1 MSQLVEIETFVT
13 VVQAGSFAAAG
24 EQLGISSSYASK
36 LITRLEDRLGVRL
49 LHRTTRKLTL
59 TEAGAVY
66 HETCAEGLS
75 LLSHAQDDVMA
86 LQATPRGRLRV
97 SLPTALGVTW
107 LAAWIADFGR
117 DNPGLSLDV
126 VYLDRAVD
134 LVAEGFDVAVRAG
147 LLSDSSLI
155 AKRLAVAQRI
165 VVASPRYLERT
176 GRPSSPEQL
185 SERAC
190 LLYSNST
197 NPTRWELQAGEQQ
210 RTVSVS
216 GPMTAN
222 SGAALLQ
229 AVVCGLGIACLPNFH
244 VAPALADGRVVQVL
258 DEWSWPV
265 PIHALYPSGRHLPAK
280 VRAFID
286 QLAAHMAT
294 PPWLR
299 APGC

>member
-13 VVQAGSFAAAG
+13 VVEAGSFAAAG

-75 LLSHAQDDVMA
+75 LLSHAQDDVTA

-97 SLPTALGVTW
+97 SLPTNLGVTW
-107 LAAWIADFGR
+107 LASWIANFGR
-117 DNPGLSLDV
+117 DNPELSLDV

-134 LVAEGFDVAVRAG
+134 LLAEGFDVAVRAG
-147 LLSDSSLI
+147 SLDDSSLI
-155 AKRLAVAQRI
+155 AKRLAVAHRL
-165 VVASPRYLERT
+165 VVASPRYLERV
-176 GRPSSPEQL
+176 GAPSSPEEL

-190 LLYSNST
+190 LLYSNS
-197 NPTRWELQAGEQQ
+197 PTPAKWSLQAGEQQ

-222 SGAALLQ
+222 SGAALLK
-229 AVVCGLGIACLPNFH
+229 AAICGLGIACLPDFH
-244 VAPALADGRVVQVL
+244 VAPALADGRIVQVL
-258 DEWSWPV
+258 DAWTWPV
-265 PIHALYPSGRHLPAK
+265 PIHALYPSRRHLPAK

-286 QLAAHMAT
+286 ALAAYMTT

-299 APGC
+299 PPSC